1 MDSTNKGLDQQK
13 NTCKNNIHKLIYT
26 ITHLNKI
33 LRHSNILVKMYILDR
48 IICSVRIKYY

>member
-13 NTCKNNIHKLIYT
+13 NICKNNIHKLIYT